1 MADLV
6 DAFLYLGPQDLR
18 LTEPIPADIAL
29 DVDYVTEWLRREAL
43 AGLPGA
49 GALKEFNQQI
59 VNGAGNPLF
68 IVPTVP
74 DPKAFFP
81 FIKQNCL
88 DRKSRTSKPQ

>member
-1 MADLV
+1 MSDLV

-29 DVDYVTEWLRREAL
+29 DVDYVTESRRREAL

-49 GALKEFNQQI
+49 GALKEFDQQI
-59 VNGAGNPLF
+59 VNSAENPVF
-68 IVPTVP
+68 IVPKLP

-88 DRKSRTSKPQ
+88 DRKSRSSAPQ